1 MALANLDEIYRDD
14 AILDHRRNPRNP
26 ARLADADII
35 ADGVNPFCG
44 DEIHLQIRLD
54 AGGRAVAIGFQGEGC
69 SINQAAGSMLSEAVK
84 GRTPPEMLALADEF
98 RRMLQSPNPP
108 ARRNAEIAGR
118 RPGKPIQS
126 ARVPG
131 ENQMRPA
138 GVVDAG
144 GWGGGDVIRPP
155 QNRLRTS
162 PPSYK
167 LPATFGEIP
176 SNQARLRT

>member
-54 AGGRAVAIGFQGEGC
+54 ADTRAAAVGFQGEGC

-84 GRTPPEMLALADEF
+84 GRTPPEMLSLAAEF
-98 RRMLQSPNPP
+98 RQMLQAPNAP
-108 ARRNAEIAGR
+108 
-118 RPGKPIQS
+118 S
-126 ARVPG
+126 AATL
-131 ENQMRPA
+131 ESL
-138 GVVDAG
+138 
-144 GWGGGDVIRPP
+144 GGDLASLSKVREFPVRIKCA
-155 QNRLRTS
+155 LLAWST
-162 PPSYK
+162 
-167 LPATFGEIP
+167 LEDGVEGM
-176 SNQARLRT
+176 

>member
-54 AGGRAVAIGFQGEGC
+54 AVGRAIAVGFQGEGC

-84 GRTPPEMLALADEF
+84 GRTPPEMLSLAAEF
-98 RRMLQSPNPP
+98 RQMLQSPNAPSAATLESLGNDLASLSKVRDFP
-108 ARRNAEIAGR
+108 VRIKCALLAWSTLEDGVEGR
-118 RPGKPIQS
+118 
-126 ARVPG
+126 
-131 ENQMRPA
+131 
-138 GVVDAG
+138 
-144 GWGGGDVIRPP
+144 
-155 QNRLRTS
+155 
-162 PPSYK
+162 
-167 LPATFGEIP
+167 
-176 SNQARLRT
+176 

>member
-35 ADGVNPFCG
+35 ADSVNPFCG

-54 AGGRAVAIGFQGEGC
+54 AGGRAIAVGFQGEGC

-98 RRMLQSPNPP
+98 RRMLQSPTPP
-108 ARRNAEIAGR
+108 AAETLASLGDDLASLSKVRECPVRIKCALLAWSTLEDGVEGR
-118 RPGKPIQS
+118 MG
-126 ARVPG
+126 
-131 ENQMRPA
+131 
-138 GVVDAG
+138 
-144 GWGGGDVIRPP
+144 
-155 QNRLRTS
+155 
-162 PPSYK
+162 
-167 LPATFGEIP
+167 
-176 SNQARLRT
+176 

>member
-54 AGGRAVAIGFQGEGC
+54 AVGRASAVGFQGEGC

-84 GRTPPEMLALADEF
+84 GKTPPEMLSLADEF
-98 RRMLQSPNPP
+98 RRMLQSPNAP
-108 ARRNAEIAGR
+108 
-118 RPGKPIQS
+118 S
-126 ARVPG
+126 AATL
-131 ENQMRPA
+131 ELL
-138 GVVDAG
+138 
-144 GWGGGDVIRPP
+144 GGDLASLSKVRDFPVRIKCALLAWSTLEDGVEGR
-155 QNRLRTS
+155 
-162 PPSYK
+162 
-167 LPATFGEIP
+167 
-176 SNQARLRT
+176 